1 MKKLAAGT
9 AVLAAAAVLTAIPV
23 FAENTT
29 SAKTDLTLYVPNDPV
44 YTITVPETVELYTIT
59 VPETVELSATENTQV
74 PVTASDVKYI
84 PEGKKI
90 SVTFE
95 KGNGTFGRLYLTGV
109 NEETGKDYTL
119 TLYIKGTEG
128 EFKMGALE
136 NQIKGME
143 LAAFTDNG
151 TMNYELRP
159 ANLEFPDSTSD
170 NLKVQKGVHY
180 SASVTYGIELTDI
193 E

>member
-1 MKKLAAGT
+1 MRKIAVGTALLAAEAMLGT
-9 AVLAAAAVLTAIPV
+9 MPV
-23 FAENTT
+23 FAQNTT
-29 SAKTDLTLYVPNDPV
+29 TGKTDLTLYVENDP
-44 YTITVPETVELYTIT
+44 EYTIT
-59 VPETVELSATENTQV
+59 VPETVELSAVENTQV
-74 PVTASDVKYI
+74 PVTASNVKYI

-90 SVTFE
+90 SVTLE
-95 KGNGTFGRLYLTGV
+95 RGSGVFGRLYLEGT

-119 TLYIKGTEG
+119 TLNIKGTDG

-143 LAAFTDNG
+143 LASFTEDG

-159 ANLEFPDSTSD
+159 VNLDYPESTND
-170 NLKVQKGVHY
+170 NLQVQKGVHY
-180 SASVTYGIELTDI
+180 AASITYGIELADI

>member
-1 MKKLAAGT
+1 MRKIAFGAALLAAVSMFGS
-9 AVLAAAAVLTAIPV
+9 VPVNAA
-23 FAENTT
+23 NTT
-29 SAKTDLTLYVPNDPV
+29 SGRTDLSLYVANDPV
-44 YTITVPETVELYTIT
+44 YTVTVPETVA
-59 VPETVELSATENTQV
+59 LSATENTQV
-74 PVTASDVKYI
+74 PITASDVKYI

-90 SVTFE
+90 SVTLE
-95 KGNGTFGRLYLTGV
+95 RGSGVFGRLYLEGT

-119 TLYIKGTEG
+119 TLNIKGTDG

-143 LAAFTDNG
+143 LASFTEDG

-159 ANLEFPDSTSD
+159 VNLDYPESTND
-170 NLKVQKGVHY
+170 NLQVQKGVHY
-180 SASVTYGIELTDI
+180 AASITYGIELADI

>member
-1 MKKLAAGT
+1 
-9 AVLAAAAVLTAIPV
+9 
-23 FAENTT
+23 
-29 SAKTDLTLYVPNDPV
+29 
-44 YTITVPETVELYTIT
+44 
-59 VPETVELSATENTQV
+59 
-74 PVTASDVKYI
+74 
-84 PEGKKI
+84 
-90 SVTFE
+90 
-95 KGNGTFGRLYLTGV
+95 
-109 NEETGKDYTL
+109 
-119 TLYIKGTEG
+119 
-128 EFKMGALE
+128 
-136 NQIKGME
+136 ME

>member
-1 MKKLAAGT
+1 M
-9 AVLAAAAVLTAIPV
+9 
-23 FAENTT
+23 
-29 SAKTDLTLYVPNDPV
+29 
-44 YTITVPETVELYTIT
+44 
-59 VPETVELSATENTQV
+59 

>member
-9 AVLAAAAVLTAIPV
+9 AVLAAAAVLTAMPV

-44 YTITVPETVELYTIT
+44 YTIT

-95 KGNGTFGRLYLTGV
+95 KGNGTFGR
-109 NEETGKDYTL
+109 
-119 TLYIKGTEG
+119 YI
-128 EFKMGALE
+128 
-136 NQIKGME
+136 
-143 LAAFTDNG
+143 
-151 TMNYELRP
+151 
-159 ANLEFPDSTSD
+159 
-170 NLKVQKGVHY
+170 
-180 SASVTYGIELTDI
+180 
-193 E
+193 

>member
-9 AVLAAAAVLTAIPV
+9 AVLAAAAVMTAMPV

-44 YTITVPETVELYTIT
+44 YTIT